1 MVCVCVLTFQIVLFF
16 SFNSD
21 YQMVIDAQAVVM
33 LPMLLL
39 LVLLLL
45 LPKTNYFILPAIK

>member
-1 MVCVCVLTFQIVLFF
+1 
-16 SFNSD
+16 
-21 YQMVIDAQAVVM
+21 MVIDAQAVVM

-45 LPKTNYFILPAIK
+45 LPKMNYFILPAIK

>member
-1 MVCVCVLTFQIVLFF
+1 
-16 SFNSD
+16 
-21 YQMVIDAQAVVM
+21 MVIDAQAVVM

>member
-1 MVCVCVLTFQIVLFF
+1 MFF
-16 SFNSD
+16 LLCCSFNSD
-21 YQMVIDAQAVVM
+21 YQMVIDAKAVVM

>member
-1 MVCVCVLTFQIVLFF
+1 
-16 SFNSD
+16 
-21 YQMVIDAQAVVM
+21 MVIDAQAVVM

-45 LPKTNYFILPAIK
+45 LPKTKYFILPAIK